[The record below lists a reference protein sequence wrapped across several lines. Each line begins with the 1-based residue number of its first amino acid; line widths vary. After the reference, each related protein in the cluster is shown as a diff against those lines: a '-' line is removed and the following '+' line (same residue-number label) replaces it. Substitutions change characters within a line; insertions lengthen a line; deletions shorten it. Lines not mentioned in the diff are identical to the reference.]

1 MNFRFKTLWRL
12 GIKKRRARGSEEER
26 EEEVDVVGPAARAAP
41 APARAERVQGRR
53 GGRQTDETSQGREQE
68 ESARRALRGGEVRTG
83 DATRGGKG

>member
-12 GIKKRRARGSEEER
+12 GIKKRRGSEEER
-26 EEEVDVVGPAARAAP
+26 EEVDVVGPAARAAP

-53 GGRQTDETSQGREQE
+53 GGRQTDEKSQDREQE